1 MDTKLLEVLVCP
13 ACKSKLQYSAAAQT
27 LTCKPCA
34 LIYPIENGIPLMLA
48 DRAQTL
54 PPEAAQP

>member
-13 ACKSKLQYSAAAQT
+13 VCKGKLIYSRADQT

-34 LIYPIENGIPLMLA
+34 LVYPIKDGIPIMLQSEA
-48 DRAQTL
+48 TPL
-54 PPEAAQP
+54 PAETP